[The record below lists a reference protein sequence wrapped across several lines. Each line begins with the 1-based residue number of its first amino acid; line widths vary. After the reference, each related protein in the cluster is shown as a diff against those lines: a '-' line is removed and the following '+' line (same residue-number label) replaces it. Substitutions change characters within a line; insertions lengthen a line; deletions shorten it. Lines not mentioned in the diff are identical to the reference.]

1 MTATAERYATA
12 AELLRRLASRLDRLP
27 GDDGDPA
34 TLTGA
39 LGVAAQACGLVDQAA
54 QACGLVDQAAKER
67 DLAEQAAAQACE
79 QLEEANE
86 VAEQERE
93 EAMLYAAHLWSLLEQ
108 AAEAVAT
115 RLAAHDDADVSWET
129 GTLAYELRQALDEA
143 PDDLGARLGARL
155 LDELRA
161 ARVALRAASGLAAA
175 VHRGDATAVGQC
187 LATFQHASRGWLVV
201 AGTRR
206 AVGEVGVAAGQGSR

>member
-1 MTATAERYATA
+1 MTAMAEQYATA
-12 AELLRRLASRLDRLP
+12 AELLRRLASRPGRLP

-34 TLTGA
+34 TLTDA
-39 LGVAAQACGLVDQAA
+39 LEV
-54 QACGLVDQAAKER
+54 
-67 DLAEQAAAQACE
+67 AAQACE
-79 QLEEANE
+79 QVEQVEAANE
-86 VAEQERE
+86 ARMVAEQQCE
-93 EAMLYAAHLWSLLEQ
+93 EALLEAAHLWSLPER
-108 AAEAVAT
+108 AAEAVDT
-115 RLAAHDDADVSWET
+115 RLAAHDADVSWET

-155 LDELRA
+155 LGELHA

-206 AVGEVGVAAGQGSR
+206 AVGEVDVAAGGEPR